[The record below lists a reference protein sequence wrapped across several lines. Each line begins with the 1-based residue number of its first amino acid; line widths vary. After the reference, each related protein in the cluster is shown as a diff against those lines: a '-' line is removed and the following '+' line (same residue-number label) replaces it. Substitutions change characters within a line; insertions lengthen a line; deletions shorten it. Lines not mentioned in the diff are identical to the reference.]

1 MADMIDPKVVGYRIR
16 AIRKKLGLSMAAFAE
31 RIDDKS
37 KSGTISNWETGKN
50 LPNNERLKRIAEI
63 GETTVEYLL
72 TGHEVRDLAG
82 NIMQEGFRLF
92 DYEIIGHYEQKIED
106 SPAVFIHSFI
116 KISKDDIFYYGG
128 IRSYIVL
135 GNIDISSRNASI
147 TILSESLEE
156 NEFYTAASSSDLNF
170 NHDTTGIVPFVNCD
184 NYLSSVKMR
193 DKNFRSTFLNNL
205 LDGLLNT
212 LKQGKE
218 IPFEDVDFKGT
229 FNYFKRDLTERVLL
243 NIGE

>member
-1 MADMIDPKVVGYRIR
+1 MDNTQKHLIGKRISFIRDKHNKTLEEFGKIIDN
-16 AIRKKLGLSMAAFAE
+16 AT
-31 RIDDKS
+31 KS
-37 KSGTISNWETGKN
+37 NVSKWEKGEV
-50 LPNNERLKRIAEI
+50 LPNRKRLKMIADFD
-63 GETTVEYLL
+63 GTTVEYLL

-82 NIMQEGFRLF
+82 NIMPEGFRLF
-92 DYEIIGHYEQKIED
+92 DYEIIGHHEQKIED